1 MCLAIPAR
9 VTSINGSM
17 ATVDL
22 GGVSRQ
28 ASLLLLPEVKVG
40 DYVLIHAGF
49 AIQTIDEAEAQE
61 TLRLFAEIEAAME
74 EGDSLLNEVH
84 RGIP

>member
-9 VTSINGSM
+9 VTNINGSM

-22 GGVSRQ
+22 GGITRQ
-28 ASLLLLPEVKVG
+28 ASLLLLPDVKVG

-49 AIQTIDEAEAQE
+49 AIQSIDEAEAQE
-61 TLRLFAEIEAAME
+61 TLRLFAEIAAAAE
-74 EGDSLLNEVH
+74 EESG
-84 RGIP
+84 